1 MDAGGVII
9 GTKNAEK
16 LSREQIEALL
26 EASQEIQFEGK
37 NREEMYEIT
46 RMLTQQRYREQG
58 KPMWGLLL
66 RYIEKWTGR
75 SRTQVTRLVGQYMEH
90 S

>member
-1 MDAGGVII
+1 MDGLF
-9 GTKNAEK
+9 
-16 LSREQIEALL
+16 LSR

-37 NREEMYEIT
+37 NREEMYGWIT

-58 KPMWGLLL
+58 KSMRGLLL

-75 SRTQVTRLVGQYMEH
+75 SRTQVTRLAG
-90 S
+90 